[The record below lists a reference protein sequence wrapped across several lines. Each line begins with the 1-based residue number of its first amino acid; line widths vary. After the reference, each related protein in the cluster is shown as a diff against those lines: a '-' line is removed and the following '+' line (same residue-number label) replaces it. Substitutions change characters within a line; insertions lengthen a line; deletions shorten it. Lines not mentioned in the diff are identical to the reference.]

1 MKTIKHFLFY
11 LVLVSLTVA
20 CEKDFE
26 DINTNEVD
34 PTAVDPVSLFNNA
47 IIGTSFATGQ
57 LKYDAAIVQQIVTP
71 NSGLLT
77 GGNHNQDNRFASS
90 EVWDDYY
97 ETVIK
102 HTGDL
107 ISVLVEQPE
116 HSNLYNM
123 TRIIQAYS
131 FMVLTDSYGDI
142 PYFEAGAGFS
152 NQILLPKYD
161 PQSEIYID
169 LIGEVQDA
177 VSKLSSDAESV
188 SGEVLYS
195 GDITQWKK
203 LGNSLLLRLGM
214 HISKVDNALAQQTV
228 QSAYQGGVMESNE
241 DNYVIKH
248 DNNFSNPIGDF
259 LNGSEAN
266 NFYLVDTFV
275 DFLNQTDDPRLG
287 AIAVRYIG
295 AKSGTEQITENAST
309 DPGDQIGM
317 PMGHDNSTIGQ
328 AVTAAGLESFYAFSQ
343 VDRSRMVKVSAP
355 MFLITYA
362 QTSLLLAE
370 AATNGWIGGEPSMF
384 FEQGVRAHM
393 ELMEAYDSNSA
404 IPEAEIDDYI
414 SNNPFDGTLEQ
425 VYMQY
430 WVACF
435 LNGPEAYANFRRTGY
450 PDLTPNPYPGQ
461 DISGEFISRIT
472 YPSSELAV
480 NKDHVDEAVSRMG
493 PDNLDTKVWW
503 DTE

>member
-1 MKTIKHFLFY
+1 MKTIKHILLF
-11 LVLVSLTVA
+11 LVLLGLTVA

-26 DINTNEVD
+26 EINTNEID

-102 HTGDL
+102 HTGVL
-107 ISVLVEQPE
+107 INELENRPE
-116 HSNLYNM
+116 YSNLYNM
-123 TRIIQAYS
+123 TRIIQAFS
-131 FMVLTDSYGDI
+131 FMVLTDSYGEI

-152 NQILLPKYD
+152 SQILLPKYD
-161 PQSEIYID
+161 PQSEIYMD
-169 LIGEVQDA
+169 LIQQVQDA
-177 VSKLSSDAESV
+177 VSKLSFDGENV
-188 SGEVLYS
+188 TGEVLYS
-195 GDITQWKK
+195 GNISQWKK

-214 HISKVDNALAQQTV
+214 HVSRVDNALAKQTV
-228 QSAYQGGVMESNE
+228 QSAYQGGVMESND
-241 DNYVIKH
+241 DNYVIRH

-275 DFLNQTDDPRLG
+275 NFLNDTDDPRLG
-287 AIAVRYIG
+287 SIAVRYMG
-295 AKSGTEQITENAST
+295 AKSGTEQIPENASIE
-309 DPGDQIGM
+309 PVDQIGM
-317 PMGHDNSTIGQ
+317 PMGHDNSSIGE
-328 AVTAAGLESFYAFSQ
+328 AVSAAGLESFYGFSQ
-343 VDRSRMVKVSAP
+343 VDRTRMVKVDAP
-355 MFLITYA
+355 MYLITYS

-370 AATNGWIGGEPSMF
+370 AATYGWISGDPSAY

-393 ELMEAYDSNSA
+393 ELMGDYDSASA
-404 IPEAEIDDYI
+404 IPQANIDSYI
-414 SNNPFDGTLEQ
+414 NNHPYDGTLEQ
-425 VYMQY
+425 LYMQY
-430 WVACF
+430 WVSCF

-461 DISGEFISRIT
+461 DISGDFIWRIT

-480 NKDHVDEAVSRMG
+480 NKEHLDEAVSRMG
-493 PDNLDTKVWW
+493 PDDLNTKVWW

>member
-1 MKTIKHFLFY
+1 MKTIKYFLFC
-11 LVLVSLTVA
+11 LAMVSCTVG

-26 DINTNEVD
+26 EINTNEID
-34 PTAVDPVSLFNNA
+34 PTSVDPVSLFNNA

-57 LKYDAAIVQQIVTP
+57 LKYDAAIVQHIVTP

-102 HTGDL
+102 HTGNL
-107 ISVLVEQPE
+107 ISTLADRPE

-161 PQSEIYID
+161 PQSEIYPD
-169 LIGEVQDA
+169 LILQVQDA
-177 VSKLSSDAESV
+177 VSKLSVSAEDV
-188 SGEVLYS
+188 NGEVLYS
-195 GDITQWKK
+195 GDISQWKK

-214 HISKVDNALAQQTV
+214 HVSKVDNALAQQTV
-228 QSAYQGGVMESNE
+228 QSAYEKGVMASNS
-241 DNYVIKH
+241 DNFVVRH

-275 DFLNQTDDPRLG
+275 DYLTENNDPRLG

-295 AKSGTEQITENAST
+295 AKSGTEQTKENASI
-309 DPGDQIGM
+309 DPEDQIGM
-317 PMGHDNSTIGQ
+317 PMGHDNSTIDQ
-328 AVTAAGLESFYAFSQ
+328 AVIDAGLESFYAFSQ
-343 VDRSRMVKVSAP
+343 VDRNRMVKVNSP
-355 MFLITYA
+355 MYLITFA

-370 AATNGWIGGEPSMF
+370 AATYGWINGDPSSF

-393 ELMEAYDSNSA
+393 ELMGTYDSESA
-404 IPEAEIDDYI
+404 IPNSEIDNYVN
-414 SNNPFDGTLEQ
+414 SHPFDGSLEQ
-425 VYMQY
+425 LYTQY

-435 LNGPEAYANFRRTGY
+435 LNGPEAFANFRRTGY

-461 DISGEFISRIT
+461 DIASEFIWRIT

-480 NKDHVDEAVSRMG
+480 NKDHVEEATARMG
-493 PDNLDTKVWW
+493 PDILDTKVWW
-503 DTE
+503 DSE